1 MHRDLKSG
9 NVLVTKRLAAKIT
22 DFGSMSGKLAKLS
35 AVGNDVASSHVT
47 SFDLVNFDQE
57 GQLMYDPTSLTR
69 TMAPSATMTNGV
81 GTPLY
86 MAPEVLDYKNRH
98 LSLKADVF
106 SFGVLMWEVWMC
118 KVPDLIEQELGNDF
132 QGMLFGTL
140 FELYLNGKTLQFEEG
155 TPKQFADIAQQC
167 MVFDPAQR
175 PSFRDLV
182 LKIQTK
188 SNNYDESDYI
198 EKL

>member
-118 KVPDLIEQELGNDF
+118 KVPDLIEQEIGSQF
-132 QGMLFGTL
+132 QGSLLLTL
-140 FELYLNGKTLQFEEG
+140 LSLYEKGSVLHFHSDEGVPFQYQNIALECMSFEGK
-155 TPKQFADIAQQC
+155 
-167 MVFDPAQR
+167 QR
-175 PSFRDLV
+175 PSFEQALERFQRRDGEEV
-182 LKIQTK
+182 QC
-188 SNNYDESDYI
+188 
-198 EKL
+198 